1 VSVRICLL
9 AALAAFCTTT
19 EVTGAEPYRDPNV
32 HFSLEI
38 PDGWQMMPAEEIQ
51 QLNDAI
57 EGLNPGKGGRYHAG
71 FRRRGVEPFTLP
83 YVLLQV
89 IPGRYAATHA
99 EVKKTLARQFGTPGS
114 GIGPPVLSADRDQF
128 QFHFHSAT
136 PDGQRTRGIGVG
148 RLGAEATV
156 LLWTHSADDTE
167 AFARDNKTFTPMTD
181 SARFDEGHTFTPTE
195 PLSDLRRFFTPGSVG
210 VPLAVIGLVVLL
222 LYKIS
227 RVFARPA
234 WNRY

>member
-1 VSVRICLL
+1 VPVRTCLL
-9 AALAAFCTTT
+9 VALAAVCAAADAT
-19 EVTGAEPYRDPNV
+19 AADPYRDPNV
-32 HFSLEI
+32 HFALEV

-51 QLNDAI
+51 QLNDAL

-89 IPGRYAATHA
+89 IPGRYGVTHA
-99 EVKKTLARQFGTPGS
+99 EVKQALSRAFGKPGS
-114 GIGPPVLSADRDQF
+114 GIGPPILSADRDQF

-136 PDGQRTRGIGVG
+136 PDGQRTRGVGVG

-156 LLWTHSADDTE
+156 LMWTHSADETE

-181 SARFDEGHTFTPTE
+181 SLRFDAGHTFTPSG
-195 PLSDLRRFFTPGSVG
+195 PLADLRWLAAPGPRWI
-210 VPLAVIGLVVLL
+210 PLGLLGLVALIVI
-222 LYKIS
+222 KAA
-227 RVFARPA
+227 RVFLRPDWAR
-234 WNRY
+234 Y